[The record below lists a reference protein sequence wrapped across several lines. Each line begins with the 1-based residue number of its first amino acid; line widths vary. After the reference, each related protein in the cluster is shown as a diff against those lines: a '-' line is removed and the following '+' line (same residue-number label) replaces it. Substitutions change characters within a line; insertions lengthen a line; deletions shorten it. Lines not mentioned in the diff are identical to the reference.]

1 MASKKRGASAS
12 PRRRSVAEMQKYLNQ
27 NKGKIKSFEQSMDA
41 IKQLRDVTKNAAR
54 NINSVD
60 KETVVGYLQNP
71 SSNEANLRNVSWY
84 LLSRSQIFDLIVQY
98 LTGIFALDARTVIPT
113 NYDPTGNNNDDQI
126 LKSWVD
132 TINMSKNWD
141 VEGEFKNVISTCFIQ
156 DVSYNLAFYDDTGLM
171 LYPMPA
177 DYCRIISR
185 YYQYG
190 AADFVYAINMNYF
203 NSRQD
208 YLEWIGEPL
217 QSMYKQAQSGSTSWV
232 TVPPEYSACFKAR
245 AYDPLTIIPPLSGIF
260 GSLIDLLN
268 EADIQAV
275 ASQQEIYKLLVLRL
289 ETLKNGVNDW
299 AIDPAVLTKYFDVFT
314 SEAIPDS
321 VSAAILPS
329 NSPIDTISFSSDKP
343 SEVNKVENA
352 TRNVLNSVGVGETL
366 DTANISTTSG
376 YQNAILANQ
385 IYATNYLL
393 PQVEGWFN
401 RIANIQLSNP
411 SKIHF
416 FRTGQYTKDNLRK
429 NLLEDAQNSLAA
441 KTSIMALD
449 AGFSPLES
457 LAMNHLENDILKLGN
472 KFNEPLSSSFT
483 QSGSTTGQVGQG
495 APEKDPDELS
505 DSGDRTKQNK

>member
-12 PRRRSVAEMQKYLNQ
+12 PRRRSATEMQKKLKQ
-27 NKGKIKSFEQSMDA
+27 NESKVKSFEQSMDA
-41 IKQLRDVTKNAAR
+41 LKQLRDVTKNAAR

-71 SSNEANLRNVSWY
+71 SSNEGNLRNTSWY
-84 LLSRSQIFDLIVQY
+84 LLSRSQVYDLIVQY
-98 LTGIFALDARTVIPT
+98 LTGIFALDARTVIP
-113 NYDPTGNNNDDQI
+113 NYDPTGNNNDQQI

-156 DVSYNLAFYDDTGLM
+156 DVSYNLAFYSDEGLM
-171 LYPMPA
+171 FYPMPA

-185 YYQYG
+185 YYSYG
-190 AADFVYAINMNYF
+190 AADFVYSINMNYF

-245 AYDPLTIIPPLSGIF
+245 AYDPLTIVPPLSGIF

-275 ASQQEIYKLLVLRL
+275 ASAQEIYKLLVLRL
-289 ETLKNGVNDW
+289 ETLKSQTNDW
-299 AIDPAVLTKYFDVFT
+299 SIDPAVLSKYFQIFT

-329 NSPIDTISFSSDKP
+329 NSPIDSISFASDKP

-352 TRNVLNSVGVGETL
+352 TRNVLNSAGVGEAL

-385 IYATNYLL
+385 LYATNYLMS
-393 PQVEGWFN
+393 QVEGWFN
-401 RIANIQLSNP
+401 RIAHIQLSNP

-416 FRTGQYTKDNLRK
+416 FRTGQYTKDDLRK
-429 NLLEDAQNSLAA
+429 NLLEDAQFSLAT
-441 KTSIMALD
+441 KTSILAID
-449 AGFSPLES
+449 GGFNQLES
-457 LAMNHLENDILKLGN
+457 LALNHLENDILKLGE

-483 QSGSTTGQVGQG
+483 QSGQSVGQVGQG
-495 APEKDPDELS
+495 APEKDSDELS